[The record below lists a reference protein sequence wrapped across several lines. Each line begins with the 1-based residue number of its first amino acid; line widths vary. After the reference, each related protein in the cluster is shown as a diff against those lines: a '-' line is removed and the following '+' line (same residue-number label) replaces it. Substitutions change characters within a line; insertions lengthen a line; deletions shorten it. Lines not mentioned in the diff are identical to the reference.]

1 MDPMTLIMLA
11 VLALL
16 IFFMFRNGQKRKTE
30 LAKLQEQVVPG
41 AEVMT
46 SGGIF
51 GTILSIDDENNKV
64 LLETSPGTVLT
75 VHRQIINRVVE
86 DTVAEEAEAEA
97 EAPRVQLN
105 EDNAEFIGEP
115 EFGERITPTEQNK
128 PKTDD

>member
-1 MDPMTLIMLA
+1 MTLIMLA

-64 LLETSPGTVLT
+64 LLETTPGTVLT

-86 DTVAEEAEAEA
+86 DTVAEETAPEA

-105 EDNAEFIGEP
+105 EDNAEFVGEP